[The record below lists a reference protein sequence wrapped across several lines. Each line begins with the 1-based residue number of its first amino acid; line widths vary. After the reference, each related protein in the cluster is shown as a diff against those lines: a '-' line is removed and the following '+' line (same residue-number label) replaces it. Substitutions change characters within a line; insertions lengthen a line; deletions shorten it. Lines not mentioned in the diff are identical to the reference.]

1 MTISQAITYAD
12 NAMPN
17 NMPHPEKLR
26 HLSVLDG
33 RVRRELIDRCE
44 GGPSKPFCP
53 YEARENFDP
62 NAELTVP
69 APYDEIYIHY
79 LGAMIAHAEG
89 EPQRYEA
96 CKSMFDTLSAA
107 FAADYMRD
115 HKPRGGAGFRF

>member
-33 RVRRELIDRCE
+33 RVRRELYDRCE
-44 GGPSKPFCP
+44 GGPNEPFCP
-53 YEARENFDP
+53 YEARKDFDP

-89 EPQRYEA
+89 EPQRYEE
-96 CKSMFDTLSAA
+96 CKSLFEACFAA
-107 FAADYMRD
+107 FADNHLRD